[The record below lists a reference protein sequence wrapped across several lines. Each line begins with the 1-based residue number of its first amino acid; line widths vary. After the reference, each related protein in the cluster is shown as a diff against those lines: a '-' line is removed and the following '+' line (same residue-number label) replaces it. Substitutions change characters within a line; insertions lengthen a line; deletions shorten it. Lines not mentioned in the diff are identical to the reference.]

1 MEIFTIKNKNN
12 TLWNMNNSDKIVM
25 NNNMVV
31 LLKNKN
37 LYNYSMKLFL
47 RYINHNIYNVN

>member
-12 TLWNMNNSDKIVM
+12 SLWNMNNSDKIVM